1 MKKKTYI
8 FLIIL
13 FMFFLAGSP
22 NGYAA
27 NYLCSKRAFRQTTW
41 VSHRKNIFLADMSAN
56 VGSNPKKIAF
66 LLDIFAKR
74 EKKEKKKKVYN
85 FLNLYTLRKKYIL
98 LIMSVKV

>member
-8 FLIIL
+8 FLIMCFKAQGGGL
-13 FMFFLAGSP
+13 KALAEMSAKNVSFFLAGSP

-56 VGSNPKKIAF
+56 VGSNPKKMHSYWTYS
-66 LLDIFAKR
+66 LR
-74 EKKEKKKKVYN
+74 GRKKK
-85 FLNLYTLRKKYIL
+85 RKKKFI
-98 LIMSVKV
+98 IF